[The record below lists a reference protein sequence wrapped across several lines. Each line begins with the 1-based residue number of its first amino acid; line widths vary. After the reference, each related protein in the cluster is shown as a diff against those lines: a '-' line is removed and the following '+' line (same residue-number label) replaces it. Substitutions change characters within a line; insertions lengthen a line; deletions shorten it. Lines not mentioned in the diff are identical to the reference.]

1 MKTETK
7 KLGNGTVNII
17 SDGTTNIRVYDTCDA
32 MQDQVIV
39 VDRGGEGVVI
49 ELPAFRDSI
58 EEITRYLED
67 EGIGIV
73 GKLVAYHAAGSSF
86 LPDVRNYLTPS
97 AARYNTEGQGAGLVR
112 NFAGIFGEA
121 FDDGTVASGEG
132 LEAGRIVLAGI
143 GFEIVPNDDAFE
155 VLIPE
160 MNAVYVHMLGHDCHS
175 IVANAAHAD
184 AIIAGLRG
192 YLDRG
197 VEVFLSS
204 HHVPETR
211 EDVLTKIA
219 YLEELKGIAAT
230 SSGAEEF
237 RGRMLERYPGYSG
250 TNYLDMTAG
259 MFFPQ

>member
-7 KLGNGTVNII
+7 NLGNGTMNII
-17 SDGTTNIRVYDTCDA
+17 TKGATNIRIYGTGDA

-39 VDRGGEGVVI
+39 VDKGGKGVVI
-49 ELPAFRDSI
+49 ELPAFHDNI
-58 EEITRYLED
+58 KEITQYLES
-67 EGIGIV
+67 EGIEII

-97 AARYNTEGQGAGLVR
+97 AMRYNAEGQGAMLVG
-112 NFAGIFGEA
+112 NFARAFGEA
-121 FDDGTVASGEG
+121 FDDGTVVTGEE
-132 LEAGRIVLAGI
+132 LEAGRIILAGI
-143 GFEIVPNDDAFE
+143 TFEIIPNGDAFE

-160 MNAVYVHMLGHDCHS
+160 MGAVYIHMLGHDCHS
-175 IVANAAHAD
+175 IVANATHAD

-197 VEVFLSS
+197 VEIFLSS
-204 HHVPETR
+204 HYAPETR
-211 EDVLTKIA
+211 NDVLTKIA
-219 YLEELKGIAAT
+219 YLEDLKGIAAS

-237 RGRMLERYPGYSG
+237 KRRMSESYPGYSG
-250 TNYLDMTAG
+250 MNYLEMTAG

>member
-86 LPDVRNYLTPS
+86 LPDVRNYLT
-97 AARYNTEGQGAGLVR
+97 
-112 NFAGIFGEA
+112 
-121 FDDGTVASGEG
+121 GTVASGEG

-160 MNAVYVHMLGHDCHS
+160 MDAVYVHMLGHDCHS

-219 YLEELKGIAAT
+219 YLEGLKDIAAT

-237 RGRMLERYPGYSG
+237 RDRMLERYPGYSG